1 MNIDY
6 SQAFS
11 KKSVTTEND
20 HDVGN
25 VDTFIRSKKDNELF
39 PQLQVKDIAK
49 LYTPDVI
56 NFIDGDGYAF
66 KVASSVEDDYIEVTN
81 LKDNSVKEFK
91 NITEF
96 KGGTKNISVDS
107 YLGRENIKREAM
119 GEEPYTLEDFVIEKK
134 KRLKFEKGATVD
146 GIKFSNTF
154 EVAKYYLDKWIEA
167 TKIQTQIS
175 NIQITLGKG
184 KCHRNFLDTPKEYK
198 SSRTGERPIL
208 LDDLRNYIL
217 TNYPSDEAPEGYETD
232 EVIDMRAF
240 EHYIKYRKTGRVSG
254 IKTSPDKDAKCT
266 AGFLFD
272 PTKTFH
278 FNNPQIWLIEAT
290 DRTVGELELVKSGMK
305 FTGLYGTAYQ
315 MVISDTSDFY
325 GSRMTMPD
333 DMKPKEQYGD
343 VAFYKDFINLKTP
356 KEVLQKVVDK
366 FYDFFPHGVQFTSHL
381 GNEIDED
388 TLWWC
393 QQCFACQY
401 MLRSFDDKTKFVD
414 LLDRFEVD
422 YSKIV
427 GNNKLSAPQR
437 TFAPKEE
444 TFLEIK
450 SLIETIISEDMKGFK
465 QLKSTEKNDVFDVI
479 KGKLEGIDWESF
491 YDMRQT
497 AKEV

>member
-1 MNIDY
+1 MK
-6 SQAFS
+6 F
-11 KKSVTTEND
+11 ENKGFVPQ
-20 HDVGN
+20 VGSGGGKVEGN
-25 VDTFIRSKKDNELF
+25 DFIRSKKDNELF
-39 PQLQVKDIAK
+39 PQLQLKDIAK

-81 LKDNSVKEFK
+81 KKDNSTKEFK

-107 YLGRENIKREAM
+107 YLGRENVKREAI
-119 GEEPYTLEDFVIEKK
+119 GEEPYTLDDFVIEKK
-134 KRLKFEKGATVD
+134 KHLKFEKGVTID
-146 GIKFSNTF
+146 GVKFSNTL
-154 EVAKYYLDKWIEA
+154 EVAKHYLDKWIEA

-208 LDDLRNYIL
+208 LDDLRSYIL
-217 TNYPSDEAPEGYETD
+217 SDYPSDEAPEGYETD
-232 EVIDMRAF
+232 EVCDMRAF
-240 EHYIKYRKTGRVSG
+240 KHYIKYRKTGRVSG

-266 AGFLFD
+266 AGHLFD
-272 PTKTFH
+272 PTKAFH

-290 DRTVGELELVKSGMK
+290 DRTVGELELAKSGMK

-325 GSRMTMPD
+325 GSRLTMPAH
-333 DMKPKEQYGD
+333 MKPKELYGD
-343 VAFYKDFINLKTP
+343 VAFYKDFINLKKP
-356 KEVLQKVVDK
+356 KDVLQRVVDK
-366 FYDFFPHGVQFTSHL
+366 FHDFFPHGVQFTSHL

-401 MLRSFDDKTKFVD
+401 MLRSFDDNTKFID
-414 LLDRFEVD
+414 LLDRFGVD

-427 GNNKLSAPQR
+427 GNNKLSPPQR
-437 TFAPKEE
+437 TFAPTEESLLEVKSIIEDVLSSHVKGLKAKKKVDAAIDIDAIKE
-444 TFLEIK
+444 
-450 SLIETIISEDMKGFK
+450 
-465 QLKSTEKNDVFDVI
+465 
-479 KGKLEGIDWESF
+479 KLEGIDFESF
-491 YDMRQT
+491 YDMVQIE
-497 AKEV
+497 KDV